1 MKAFTLYELIIT
13 IFVLTLLFSISFKT
27 PVFQKNIYYLSQ
39 ETVRLANFLRLTKDV
54 SLSAI
59 SLNNKNLC
67 ASGLKFENNNVYK
80 GVAYLTEEDDCEFL
94 FKNRPERF
102 ASTNAYVL
110 KDGSLSQN
118 QADLW
123 INQRFDGSF
132 SLSDCKK
139 NPLGPDVLVL
149 FIHPYGE
156 SALYIKRGNEW
167 IFVEENLWKEF
178 CIDLKYRNEE
188 KRIKINKLGQIL
200 FE

>member
-94 FKNRPERF
+94 FKNDPRRF
-102 ASTNAYVL
+102 AGTNAYVL

-118 QADLW
+118 QTDLW
-123 INQRFDGSF
+123 INQKFDGSF
-132 SLSDCKK
+132 SLSDCKG
-139 NPLGPDVLVL
+139 NSLDSDVLIL

-156 SALYIKRGNEW
+156 SALYIKRGSEW
-167 IFVEENLWKEF
+167 SFVEQEF

-188 KRIKINKLGQIL
+188 KKIKINKLGQIL